1 MAESIDF
8 NITITRAKFEEL
20 CMPIFKETIPPVEKV
35 LKDTGLSKNQ
45 VDEIVLVGGLV
56 YL

>member
-1 MAESIDF
+1 LAESIDF